1 MATVIMDVILGGL
14 LIAALMLGMRLDKKL
29 VALRA
34 AHEGFAKAVH
44 DLDDAAIRAHA
55 SLKELRGHADE
66 SQDLLHGRVL
76 AARDVLQKLDHQVAR
91 AERVQ
96 RELDKGLTT
105 FDTLQTLRQ
114 EAARYQAPVKAPEP
128 IRMQP
133 IQAPEPA
140 PRVESSRNDRR
151 PFDRDIIRDDT
162 LPARPRNGYSRLPE
176 LRPEDDSDM
185 LDKVQM
191 SELVV
196 ANLNEM
202 MRTLTLP
209 KRQVLS
215 LEDDLFG
222 GRDDGAAPQ
231 GRPESRQEPKS
242 DSRSDFRRGPDFKNP
257 DFKSPDFKSPDFKRP
272 DFKR

>member
-1 MATVIMDVILGGL
+1 MSLTLIMDVVLGVL
-14 LIAALMLGMRLDKKL
+14 LIVAVLLGLRLDKKL

-76 AARDVLQKLDHQVAR
+76 AARDILHKLDTQVAR

-105 FDTLQTLRQ
+105 FDTMQTMRQ
-114 EAARYQAPVKAPEP
+114 EAARYQAPVLQAPV
-128 IRMQP
+128 
-133 IQAPEPA
+133 IQAPMRMPEPA
-140 PRVESSRNDRR
+140 RSRYDDEPVPKPEASRPETRR

-162 LPARPRNGYSRLPE
+162 PPPAIPPARPRNGYSRLPE
-176 LRPEDDSDM
+176 VKPEDDSDM

-209 KRQVLS
+209 TRQVSS

-222 GRDDGAAPQ
+222 GPTTDAAPQ
-231 GRPESRQEPKS
+231 GRKTPP
-242 DSRSDFRRGPDFKNP
+242 
-257 DFKSPDFKSPDFKRP
+257 FKR
-272 DFKR
+272 

>member
-1 MATVIMDVILGGL
+1 MSLTLIMDVVLGVL
-14 LIAALMLGMRLDKKL
+14 LIVAVLLGLRLDKKL

-76 AARDVLQKLDHQVAR
+76 AARDILHKLDTQVAR

-96 RELDKGLTT
+96 HELDKGLTT
-105 FDTLQTLRQ
+105 FDTMQTMRQ
-114 EAARYQAPVKAPEP
+114 EAARYQAPV
-128 IRMQP
+128 
-133 IQAPEPA
+133 IQAPVRMPEPVRPRYDDELA
-140 PRVESSRNDRR
+140 PKPEASRPETRR

-162 LPARPRNGYSRLPE
+162 PPPAIPQTRTRNGYSRLPE
-176 LRPEDDSDM
+176 VKPEDDSDM

-209 KRQVLS
+209 TRQVSS

-222 GRDDGAAPQ
+222 GPTTDAAPQ
-231 GRPESRQEPKS
+231 GRKTPP
-242 DSRSDFRRGPDFKNP
+242 
-257 DFKSPDFKSPDFKRP
+257 FKR
-272 DFKR
+272 

>member
-1 MATVIMDVILGGL
+1 MSLTLIMDGILGVL
-14 LIAALMLGMRLDKKL
+14 LIVAVLLGLRLDKKL

-76 AARDVLQKLDHQVAR
+76 AARDILHKLDTQVAR

-105 FDTLQTLRQ
+105 FDTMQTLRQ
-114 EAARYQAPVKAPEP
+114 EAARYQAPVVQAPLRMPEP
-128 IRMQP
+128 VRP
-133 IQAPEPA
+133 RYDDEPA
-140 PRVESSRNDRR
+140 AKPEAPRTESRR

-162 LPARPRNGYSRLPE
+162 LPPAITPTRTRNGYSRLPE
-176 LRPEDDSDM
+176 VKPEDDSDM

-209 KRQVLS
+209 TRQVSS

-222 GRDDGAAPQ
+222 G
-231 GRPESRQEPKS
+231 PKS
-242 DSRSDFRRGPDFKNP
+242 DTPSAPQSR
-257 DFKSPDFKSPDFKRP
+257 KR
-272 DFKR
+272 

>member
-1 MATVIMDVILGGL
+1 MSLTLIMDGVLGVL
-14 LIAALMLGMRLDKKL
+14 LIVAVLLGLRLDKKL

-76 AARDVLQKLDHQVAR
+76 AAREILHKLDTQVAR

-105 FDTLQTLRQ
+105 FDTMQTMRQ
-114 EAARYQAPVKAPEP
+114 EAARYQPPAYQPPVRSPEP
-128 IRMQP
+128 ERVRVED
-133 IQAPEPA
+133 EPA
-140 PRVESSRNDRR
+140 PRSETRR
-151 PFDRDIIRDDT
+151 PFDRDIIRDDAQ
-162 LPARPRNGYSRLPE
+162 PARPRNGYSRLPE
-176 LRPEDDSDM
+176 IRPEDDSDM

-209 KRQVLS
+209 TRQVVS

-222 GRDDGAAPQ
+222 G
-231 GRPESRQEPKS
+231 PKS
-242 DSRSDFRRGPDFKNP
+242 EPAPNP
-257 DFKSPDFKSPDFKRP
+257 RKR
-272 DFKR
+272 